1 MVGQKSILPYE
12 PWDQR
17 NYLWVEGNLTPIYQN
32 LEKGQKKWINLYEAK
47 CGLLTKKKIGMDNKL
62 EKLRLFKI

>member
-32 LEKGQKKWINLYEAK
+32 FKKARKNEKIYMKLN
-47 CGLLTKKKIGMDNKL
+47 MDC
-62 EKLRLFKI
+62 